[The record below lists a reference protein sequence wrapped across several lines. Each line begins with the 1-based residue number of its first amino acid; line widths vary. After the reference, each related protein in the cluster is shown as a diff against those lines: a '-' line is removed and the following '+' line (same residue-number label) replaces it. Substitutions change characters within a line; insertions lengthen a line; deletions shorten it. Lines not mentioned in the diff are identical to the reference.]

1 MNVLH
6 VCCCRQALSYWR
18 ILLTAV
24 FCAGCCNL
32 THIDTDSK
40 KTLYISAN
48 TITEIAYYFR
58 DAPVPPA
65 YHRSYSITVALDRVN
80 IVVDSYGDLLA
91 EEGYEISSEQFETVL
106 HSLNRHKITNSALG
120 EDRGCTGGTCETI
133 SYSDGEK
140 AIFTGTVYHC
150 GGEDFGDLGGDV
162 KSFADDV
169 KRLVPDLE
177 KLLQ

>member
-1 MNVLH
+1 M
-6 VCCCRQALSYWR
+6 
-18 ILLTAV
+18 
-24 FCAGCCNL
+24 
-32 THIDTDSK
+32 
-40 KTLYISAN
+40 SAY

-58 DAPVPPA
+58 DAPVPPV
-65 YHRSYSITVALDRVN
+65 YHRSYSITVTLDRVN
-80 IVVDSYGDLLA
+80 IVVDSYGDLLT
-91 EEGYEISSEQFETVL
+91 EEGYTISSEQFETVL
-106 HSLNRHKITNSALG
+106 HSLSRNKITNSALG
-120 EDRGCTGGTCETI
+120 ENKGCTGGTCETI

-169 KRLVPDLE
+169 RRLVPDLE